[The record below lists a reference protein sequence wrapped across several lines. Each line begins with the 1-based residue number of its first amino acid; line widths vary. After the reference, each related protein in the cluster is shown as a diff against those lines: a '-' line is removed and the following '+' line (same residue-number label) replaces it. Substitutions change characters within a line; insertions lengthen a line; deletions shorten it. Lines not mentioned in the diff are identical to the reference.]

1 MNSIPNMN
9 KKSII
14 NSLIFLAILL
24 VGAFIYTIKY
34 RPMEANH
41 YESPSLATQNDMDSF
56 AESISCSEC
65 HADIYKTHVETAH
78 FNTSKLAD
86 SISIKGSFKEGSN
99 MLDLKDVTFTMLDK
113 NGTFY
118 QRTNIKNRNIT
129 IPDNQFDVVVG
140 SGVRG
145 QTYLT
150 WKDDE
155 LFQLHASYHTQSDSW
170 INSIGYP
177 EYFTERP
184 VRDACI
190 NCHVTY
196 AENKGLPKGNQY
208 VKEQIMYGVDCQKC
222 HGPAQKHVE
231 YQRGTKVE
239 TAQFIVKFDTL
250 SRQQRLD
257 VCAQC
262 HSGQRTALK
271 GNPFSF
277 LPGQNLNEHSIRAS
291 QANNAE
297 LDVHGNQYG
306 LLIQS
311 ECFKQTPKMDCTT
324 CHSPHKKQRG
334 KTNHFNMQCIGCHSE
349 QTTVCTSNASKTGI
363 LSQNCISCHMPVS
376 PSKSMTAQLGK
387 DSLETPFN
395 IRTHL
400 IAIYP
405 ESNKN

>member
-1 MNSIPNMN
+1 MS
-9 KKSII
+9 KKLII
-14 NSLIFLAILL
+14 NLGIFLAILL
-24 VGAFIYTIKY
+24 VGTIIYTIKY
-34 RPMEANH
+34 GPIKANH
-41 YESPSLATQNDMDSF
+41 YEAPHPATQNDINSF
-56 AESISCSEC
+56 AEAVSCSEC
-65 HADIYKTHVETAH
+65 HADIYRTHLQTAH

-86 SISIKGSFKEGSN
+86 STSIKGSFKEGSN
-99 MLDLKDVTFTMLDK
+99 ILDLKDVIFTMQDE
-113 NGTFY
+113 NGIFY
-118 QRTNIKNRNIT
+118 QHTNIKNRNIT
-129 IPDNQFDVVVG
+129 IPDNKFDIVVG

-190 NCHVTY
+190 KCHVTF
-196 AENKGLPKGNQY
+196 AENKGSIKGNQY
-208 VKEQIMYGVDCQKC
+208 EKERILFGVDCQKC
-222 HGPAQKHVE
+222 HGPAQKHVD
-231 YQRGTKVE
+231 YQRVTRAE

-262 HSGQRTALK
+262 HSGLRTTVK
-271 GNPFSF
+271 GNPFLF
-277 LPGQNLNEHSIRAS
+277 LPGQNLEEYSKGTAPENDI
-291 QANNAE
+291 E

-324 CHSPHKKQRG
+324 CHNPHEKQRG
-334 KTNHFNMQCIGCHSE
+334 NTNYFNMQCIGCHSE
-349 QTTVCTSNASKTGI
+349 KTMGCSSNTSKPDMM
-363 LSQNCISCHMPVS
+363 SQNCISCHMPVS
-376 PSKSMTAQLGK
+376 PSKTMTAQLGK
-387 DSLETPFN
+387 DGIETPFN

-400 IAIYP
+400 IAIY
-405 ESNKN
+405 SHTKQ